1 MTGATTDLPTTLADR
16 YHLEREL
23 GTGGMATV
31 YLAEDVKHRRKVAVK
46 VLKPELA
53 AIIGGERFLQEIEV
67 TANLQHPNI
76 LPLYDS
82 GAADQFLYYVMPYIE
97 GESLR
102 EKLNR
107 EKQLSL
113 EETIEITKS
122 IAAAL
127 QYAHERDIIH
137 RDIKPENILLQ
148 AGQAL
153 VADFGIA
160 LAVSHAGGS
169 RMTETGLSLGT
180 PHYMSPEQATGERE
194 IDARSDIYSLA
205 ALVYEMLVGDPP
217 HSGSTVQA
225 IIAKILS
232 EEPTPVTRTRSL
244 VPTYVDA
251 ALRKALAKSPA
262 DRFADAAAFV
272 TALTN
277 PNFTLPMGIP
287 AATRSISGLPR
298 IPWMPLAGAGVVV
311 AAVALW
317 FGARTP
323 TEVTAHPLVKFSVM
337 LPDGQGLMSTEAGP
351 AFALSPDGARVV
363 YVGPRGGGVQLW
375 ERSFDR
381 LDASPLRSTEE
392 SCCPTYSPDGSSIAF
407 LTSSL
412 ELKVLDLSGSLDRTV
427 ADSGLIEHELYGG
440 SLDWGDDGYL
450 YVATTNG
457 LARVSATGGELEL
470 VTQLDPS
477 RRDRVHAWA
486 DVLPDGNGA
495 LVTVIPQAIG
505 DQTEYMVGVA
515 DFDTGDVRVFAQGVY
530 ARYLNTGHILYV
542 REDGVTL
549 VTAFDA
555 DRLETIGPAQEVLAG
570 VRVKVGGA
578 ADLAVSQAGT
588 LLYGTGDF
596 SSRELYWVDRNG
608 TSFALQLGEPG
619 VINDVALSRDGDWI
633 AASLVRTDGPEDIW
647 LKRVSGGAF
656 SRFTFQGALNWHQTF
671 SPDGNSLTFVS
682 DRDGVSRLYSKPIN
696 GSEATLLITDEP
708 RAVFEG
714 IWSPDGDWL
723 IYRTDS
729 EASGSGDILA
739 VQPAVAGSMREIVAT
754 PASEVTPAISAD
766 GRWLAYSSDE
776 SGRREIYVQPFPEA
790 TSLRWQVSSTG
801 GTEPIWARNGS
812 ELFYR
817 DAAGA
822 IVTVT
827 YAGNS
832 TFTYG
837 TPQVLLSAS
846 QYRSNA
852 FHGAYDVSRD
862 DQRFLMVKLETIGE
876 GELIWVQNWFDEL
889 RRTTN
894 R

>member
-1 MTGATTDLPTTLADR
+1 MTGATTPLPTVLADR
-16 YHLEREL
+16 YRLEREL

-82 GAADQFLYYVMPYIE
+82 GAADRFLYYVMPYIE

-113 EETIEITKS
+113 EETIEIAKS

-127 QYAHERDIIH
+127 QFAHERDIIH

-160 LAVSHAGGS
+160 LAISHAGGS

-194 IDARSDIYSLA
+194 IDARSDVYSLA

-217 HSGSTVQA
+217 HSASTVQG

-262 DRFADAAAFV
+262 DRFADAAAFA

-277 PNFTLPMGIP
+277 PNFTLPTGIP
-287 AATRSISGLPR
+287 AATRANSGVPR
-298 IPWMPLAGAGVVV
+298 VPWMSLAGAGVVV

-317 FGARTP
+317 FGTRTP
-323 TEVTAHPLVKFSVM
+323 TEVVAHPLVKFSVM
-337 LPDGQGLMSTEAGP
+337 RPGGQELMSTEAGP
-351 AFALSPDGARVV
+351 AFALSPDGTRVV
-363 YVGPRGGGVQLW
+363 YVGPRAGGVQLW

-381 LDASPLRSTEE
+381 LDASPLRNTAE

-412 ELKVLDLSGSLDRTV
+412 ELKILDLSGSLDRTV

-457 LARVSATGGELEL
+457 LARVPATGGELGL

-486 DVLPDGNGA
+486 DVLPKGNGA

-515 DFDTGDVRVFAQGVY
+515 DFETGDVRVFAQGVY
-530 ARYLNTGHILYV
+530 ARYLNTGHVVYV
-542 REDGVTL
+542 RDDGVTL
-549 VTAFDA
+549 ATAFDA
-555 DRLETIGPAQEVLAG
+555 DRLEMIGPAQEVLAG

-578 ADLAVSQAGT
+578 ADIAVSQAGT

-596 SSRELYWVDRNG
+596 LRRELYWVDRNG
-608 TSFALQLGEPG
+608 TSSALQLGEPG
-619 VINDVALSRDGDWI
+619 VINDVALSSDGDWI

-656 SRFTFQGALNWHQTF
+656 SRFTFQGSLNWHQTF
-671 SPDGNSLTFVS
+671 SPDGNSLTFIS
-682 DRDGVSRLYSKPIN
+682 DRDGVSRLYAKPID
-696 GSEATLLITDEP
+696 GSEATLLITEEP

-714 IWSPDGDWL
+714 LWSPDGNWL
-723 IYRTDS
+723 VYRTDG
-729 EASGSGDILA
+729 EASGNGDILA
-739 VQPAVAGSMREIVAT
+739 LQPEVAGSTRELVAT
-754 PASEVTPAISAD
+754 PASEVTPAISTD

-776 SGRREIYVQPFPEA
+776 SGRREIYVQPFPDA

-801 GTEPIWARNGS
+801 GTEPKWARNGA

-827 YAGNS
+827 YSGNAS
-832 TFTYG
+832 FTYG

-852 FHGAYDVSRD
+852 FHGAYDVSHD
-862 DQRFLMVKLETIGE
+862 DQRFLLVKLETLGE

-889 RRTTN
+889 RRTTS